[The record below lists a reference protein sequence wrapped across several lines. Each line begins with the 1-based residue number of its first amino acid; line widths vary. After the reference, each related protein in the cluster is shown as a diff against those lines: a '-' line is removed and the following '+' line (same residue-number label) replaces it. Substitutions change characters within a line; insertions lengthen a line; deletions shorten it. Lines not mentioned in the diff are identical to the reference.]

1 MNGVTIKQFFE
12 TKYPKDLAYEWDN
25 VGLQVGTLNKEI
37 TGVLLTLDVTKDVVK
52 EALKKRANVIIAH
65 HPLIFKPLKNILS
78 DSYKGSIIETLLKE
92 DIAVY
97 VSHTN
102 YDLGHTGMNTVLADI
117 LGLTDTEIL
126 EYETPTHGIG
136 KIGAFEPMPMSEAIE
151 TIKHRLNMAH
161 GRLITNRTNDKVIK
175 KIAIS
180 GGSGASHMAMAKF
193 KGADLYITGDVSY
206 HQAHDMLQMGL
217 STLDIGHYVE
227 KHFTKAL
234 KQELEEAGLETPIYE
249 SAIDLDP
256 FTYI

>member
-25 VGLQVGTLNKEI
+25 VGLQIGTLNKEI
-37 TGVLLTLDVTKDVVK
+37 TGILIALDVTKDVLK
-52 EALKKRANVIIAH
+52 EAIQKRANVIIAH
-65 HPLIFKPLKNILS
+65 HPLIFKPMNNILS
-78 DSYKGSIIETLLKE
+78 DSYKGSVIETLLKE
-92 DIAVY
+92 DIALY

-102 YDLGHTGMNTVLADI
+102 YDLGHSGMNTVLANK
-117 LGLTDTEIL
+117 LNLKNPEIL
-126 EYETPTHGIG
+126 EYETQTHGIG
-136 KIGAFEPMPMSEAIE
+136 KIGDFEPMALKDALKV
-151 TIKHRLNMAH
+151 IKKRLNIQNA
-161 GRLITNRTNDKVIK
+161 RLISNKRDDKVIK

-227 KHFTKAL
+227 KHFMDAL
-234 KQELEEAGLETPIYE
+234 KEELSEAGVDAPIYT
-249 SAIDLDP
+249 SGVDLDP
-256 FTYI
+256 FTFV

>member
-1 MNGVTIKQFFE
+1 MNGVTIKKFFE

-25 VGLQVGTLNKEI
+25 VGLQIGTLNKEI
-37 TGVLLTLDVTKDVVK
+37 TGILIALDVTKDVLK
-52 EALKKRANVIIAH
+52 EAIKKRCNVIIAH
-65 HPLIFKPLKNILS
+65 HPLIFKPMKNILS
-78 DSYKGSIIETLLKE
+78 DSYKGSVIETLLKE

-102 YDLGHTGMNTVLADI
+102 YDLGHSGMNTVLANK
-117 LGLTDTEIL
+117 LNLKNPEIL
-126 EYETPTHGIG
+126 EYETETHGIG
-136 KIGAFEPMPMSEAIE
+136 KIGDFEPMPLKEALKV
-151 TIKHRLNMAH
+151 IKERLNIQNA
-161 GRLITNRTNDKVIK
+161 RLISNKRDDKVIK

-227 KHFTKAL
+227 KHFMDAL
-234 KQELEEAGLETPIYE
+234 KEELSEAGVDAPIYT
-249 SAIDLDP
+249 SSVDLDP
-256 FTYI
+256 FTFV